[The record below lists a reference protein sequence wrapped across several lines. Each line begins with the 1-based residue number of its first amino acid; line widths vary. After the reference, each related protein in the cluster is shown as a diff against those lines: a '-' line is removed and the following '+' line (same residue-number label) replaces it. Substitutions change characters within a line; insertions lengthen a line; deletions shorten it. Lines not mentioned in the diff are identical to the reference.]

1 MYIQVNIGRNIDNV
15 PMGMVQWLEFQQKVI
30 QALYDNTESIPYHL
44 FKTSVEVHTGSGRSW
59 DGEKYISEDS
69 AKISLFLE
77 SGWNIGQ
84 LRIDLRELRSRFGQD
99 SIALVIGSE
108 LI

>member
-15 PMGMVQWLEFQQKVI
+15 PMGMIQWLEFQQRVV
-30 QALYDNTESIPYHL
+30 QALYENTESIPYQL
-44 FKTSVEVHTGSGRSW
+44 FKTAVEVHTGSGRWW
-59 DGEKYISEDS
+59 DGEKFISEDS

-77 SGWNIGQ
+77 SGWNIEQ
-84 LRIDLRELRSRFGQD
+84 LRIDLKELRSQFGQD
-99 SIALVIGSE
+99 SIALIIGSE